1 MNVIVRIKVRQ
12 RQRRGLLRHGQG
24 KNELES
30 LSWWGRR
37 LIKKVACLV
46 RCATYL
52 EKQMAASFSRL
63 QDLQDRIWRVR
74 QVGKIFIVA

>member
-46 RCATYL
+46 RCAT
-52 EKQMAASFSRL
+52 
-63 QDLQDRIWRVR
+63 
-74 QVGKIFIVA
+74 